1 MFIFLCIVV
10 IMSTV
15 YTLHKPKL
23 QDMLKIIT
31 KNKEYYNK
39 LLISF
44 ENNFCF

>member
-1 MFIFLCIVV
+1 
-10 IMSTV
+10 MSTF

-31 KNKEYYNK
+31 INKEYYNK

-44 ENNFCF
+44 ENRVHIKHLSDLT